1 MLLRNYYNWLAML
14 TMGVT
19 NTDTSTFGDG
29 HLNTKCYNGT
39 IYASSTSPSS
49 TAIGIGRSVNTAIT
63 PACAANNGS
72 IIIGSGDTAVTF
84 DDYALASIIS
94 SGWTKG
100 TPIVGTPAYNSE
112 TKKWTNTI
120 SFVCTNSSGST
131 ITIKEVGIVT
141 YIYDYG
147 ASLSSLVYRE
157 VLATPVTITNGN
169 SSTITLNLEYTM
181 PTV

>member
-1 MLLRNYYNWLAML
+1 MLLRNYYNWLALL
-14 TMGVT
+14 TMGVLS
-19 NTDTSTFGDG
+19 TDTSTFGDG
-29 HLNTKCYNGT
+29 HLNTKSYSGAIYVSSSNVQSLSVGT
-39 IYASSTSPSS
+39 GWSVATTITS
-49 TAIGIGRSVNTAIT
+49 
-63 PACAANNGS
+63 AAGANRNS

-84 DDYALASIIS
+84 DDYALTSIIS

-100 TPIVGTPAYNSE
+100 TPFAGTPSYNSE

-131 ITIKEVGIVT
+131 MTIKEVGIVA
-141 YIYDYG
+141 YINDYST
-147 ASLSSLVYRE
+147 ANSSLIYRE
-157 VLATPVTITNGN
+157 VLATPVEITNGN

>member
-1 MLLRNYYNWLAML
+1 MLLRNYYNLLALL

-19 NTDTSTFGDG
+19 STDTSTFGDG
-29 HLNTKCYNGT
+29 HLNLKRASNGSLNDT
-39 IYASSTSPSS
+39 SFSTPVSYSSLGRLPT
-49 TAIGIGRSVNTAIT
+49 TAIGYDNLIGG
-63 PACAANNGS
+63 GS
-72 IIIGSGDTAVTF
+72 ILLGSGNTAVTF

-120 SFVCTNSSGST
+120 SFVCTNTSGST
-131 ITIKEVGIVT
+131 MTIREVGI
-141 YIYDYG
+141 G
-147 ASLSSLVYRE
+147 NGPFSSNSTVLVYRE
-157 VLATPVTITNGN
+157 VLATPVEIENGA
-169 SSTITLNLEYTM
+169 SKTITLNLEYTM